1 MTWYYKFIMNIF
13 FLNVNSNKTTKKSKK
28 RDNYTLYNSLDSDRM
43 KIIFVKVGTS
53 K

>member
-1 MTWYYKFIMNIF
+1 MNIF

-43 KIIFVKVGTS
+43 KIYTYIFVKVGTS